1 MRRNWGIVGIVKS
14 LAWLGRRDRSCDMT
28 GPQAERVVFNLV
40 ESYIETVMER
50 TSKRFRGKAG
60 CVGLWEIAGHW
71 ATR

>member
-50 TSKRFRGKAG
+50 ISKRF
-60 CVGLWEIAGHW
+60 
-71 ATR
+71 